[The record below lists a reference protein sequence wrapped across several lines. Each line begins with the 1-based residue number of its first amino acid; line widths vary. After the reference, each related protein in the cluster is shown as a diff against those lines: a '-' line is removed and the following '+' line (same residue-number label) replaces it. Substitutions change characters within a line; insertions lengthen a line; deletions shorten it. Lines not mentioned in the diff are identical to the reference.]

1 MLVVGLPEGSFS
13 VDAPI
18 SRDPHHAFARRT
30 VLPAT
35 HSDGA
40 PASTGADSISRER
53 GANPLAHPPPAAA
66 AAAAAAT
73 AALRGPP
80 PGATSSPLWPA
91 SVLAKKNAPKPA
103 QTSFSVLARDELSG

>member
-35 HSDGA
+35 HSDGV
-40 PASTGADSISRER
+40 PASDSSSRER
-53 GANPLAHPPPAAA
+53 GANPLAHPPP